1 MRVELRRIDDD
12 RLLGSLEMPITLL
25 SRHPGAIEWSRK
37 RLAALGFHGPQR
49 VLTHLAEAELGHGDV
64 VCGVLPL
71 GLAARL
77 CAQGVR
83 VLAIDM
89 ALPEHLRGVELSAE
103 QLEAL
108 QARLVEYRVSA
119 LELPVT
125 SAAQVHIPLMGVAAL

>member
-1 MRVELRRIDDD
+1 MTL
-12 RLLGSLEMPITLL
+12 TLL

-37 RLAALGFHGPQR
+37 RLTELGFQGPQR
-49 VLTHLAEAELGHGDV
+49 VLSHLAEAELAPGDV

-71 GLAARL
+71 GLAAKL

-103 QLEAL
+103 QLDAL

-119 LELPVT
+119 REVGIGL
-125 SAAQVHIPLMGVAAL
+125 SGGAQPGCP

>member
-1 MRVELRRIDDD
+1 MT
-12 RLLGSLEMPITLL
+12 ITLL
-25 SRHPGAIEWSRK
+25 SRHPGAIQWARQ
-37 RLAALGFHGPQR
+37 RLAELGFQGPQR
-49 VLTHLAEAELGHGDV
+49 VLTHLAEAEFGPGDV

-71 GLAARL
+71 GLAAKL

-108 QARLVEYRVSA
+108 QACLVEYRVSA
-119 LELPVT
+119 WAVGEAP
-125 SAAQVHIPLMGVAAL
+125 AAANLLLKGEARP